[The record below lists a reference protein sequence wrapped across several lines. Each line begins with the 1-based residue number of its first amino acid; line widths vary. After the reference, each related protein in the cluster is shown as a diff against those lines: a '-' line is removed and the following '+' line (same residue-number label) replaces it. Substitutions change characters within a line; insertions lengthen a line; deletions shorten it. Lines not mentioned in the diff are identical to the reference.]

1 MKVTENGSF
10 NIFNKSQEFRFTP
23 EGLFRRKGRKSG
35 PSKEDEDQ
43 LSFKVWHRAACA
55 FQIYANLSLSFLF
68 VVLCMSSK
76 MLTRDSR
83 LLGMQISDKDVQIIK
98 QVGRGASSVVSPLHT
113 CSFLTL
119 VEQTCMMR

>member
-1 MKVTENGSF
+1 MQASVKVTENGSF

-23 EGLFRRKGRKSG
+23 EGLFRQRGRRAAQARRTRNRL
-35 PSKEDEDQ
+35 P
-43 LSFKVWHRAACA
+43 FKVWHRAACA

-98 QVGRGASSVVSPLHT
+98 QVGRGASQVW
-113 CSFLTL
+113 
-119 VEQTCMMR
+119 

>member
-1 MKVTENGSF
+1 MQASVKVTENGSF

-55 FQIYANLSLSFLF
+55 ATSGQTYPPICPVCR
-68 VVLCMSSK
+68 VVH
-76 MLTRDSR
+76 
-83 LLGMQISDKDVQIIK
+83 
-98 QVGRGASSVVSPLHT
+98 VGQDASS
-113 CSFLTL
+113 
-119 VEQTCMMR
+119 